1 MDTPHET
8 VRRGR
13 GRPRKFERE
22 PALEIAVRVFWQR
35 GYEAT
40 GVAELREAMGG
51 MPSASFYQLFGSKAE
66 LFAEAIAHYRAT
78 YGRAL
83 DPLTDGT
90 LDPKEAVRQTLS
102 RSIAMQTDK
111 EHPLGCMMVLA
122 APISDSDD
130 PVYRMVAER
139 RDITRSRVLDR
150 VRQAIA
156 EGVLPPGTDAEAM
169 AGLVYGFL
177 MGISTQARDG
187 VPAETMQRSADA
199 LLALWGERAETM
211 VADNRAKR

>member
-1 MDTPHET
+1 MDGTNET

-13 GRPRKFERE
+13 GRPRKFERK
-22 PALEIAVRVFWQR
+22 PALEIAVRLFWQR

-66 LFAEAIAHYRAT
+66 LFAESIAHYRAT

-83 DPLTDGT
+83 DPLTDAS
-90 LDPKEAVRQTLS
+90 LDPKEAIRQTLS

-122 APISDSDD
+122 APISETDD
-130 PVYRMVAER
+130 PVYEMVAER
-139 RDITRSRVLDR
+139 RHITRSRVLDR

-156 EGVLPPGTDAEAM
+156 EGALPPGTDAEAM
-169 AGLVYGFL
+169 AGLIYGFL

-187 VPAETMQRSADA
+187 VSAETMQRSADA
-199 LLALWGERAETM
+199 LLALWGQPDETDVAES
-211 VADNRAKR
+211 RGR

>member
-1 MDTPHET
+1 MDGTNET

-13 GRPRKFERE
+13 GRPRKFERK
-22 PALEIAVRVFWQR
+22 PALETAVRVFWQQ

-66 LFAEAIAHYRAT
+66 LFTESIAHYRAT
-78 YGRAL
+78 YGRVL
-83 DPLTDGT
+83 DPLTDAS
-90 LDPKEAVRQTLS
+90 LDPKEAIRQTLS

-122 APISDSDD
+122 APISDTDD
-130 PVYRMVAER
+130 PVYAMVAER
-139 RDITRSRVLDR
+139 RHITRSRVLDR

-156 EGVLPPGTDAEAM
+156 EGALPPGTDAEAM
-169 AGLVYGFL
+169 AGLIYGFL

-199 LLALWGERAETM
+199 LLALWGQPDEPDVAES
-211 VADNRAKR
+211 RGR

>member
-1 MDTPHET
+1 MDGTNET
-8 VRRGR
+8 ARRGR
-13 GRPRKFERE
+13 GRPRKFERR

-66 LFAEAIAHYRAT
+66 LFAESIAHYRAT

-83 DPLTDGT
+83 DPLTDAS
-90 LDPKEAVRQTLS
+90 LDPKEAIRQTLS

-122 APISDSDD
+122 APVSETDD
-130 PVYRMVAER
+130 PVYEMVAER
-139 RDITRSRVLDR
+139 RHITRSRVLDR

-156 EGVLPPGTDAEAM
+156 EGALPPGTDAEAM
-169 AGLVYGFL
+169 AGLIYGFL

-187 VPAETMQRSADA
+187 VSADTMQRSADA
-199 LLALWGERAETM
+199 LLALWGHPDDTDGAEG
-211 VADNRAKR
+211 RGK